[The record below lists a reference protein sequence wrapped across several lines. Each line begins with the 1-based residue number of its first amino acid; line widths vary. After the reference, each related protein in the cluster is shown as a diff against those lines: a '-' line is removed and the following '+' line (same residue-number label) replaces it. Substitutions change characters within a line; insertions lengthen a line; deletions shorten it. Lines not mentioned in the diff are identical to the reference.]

1 MSTLDDGEFE
11 GDEDFTLTVATTI
24 GGQTLNA
31 TGDATITEAQA
42 IQSITGTT
50 VEEGETLSFTVTLT
64 NAPSTPTT
72 FNIDLS
78 GTALAG
84 EDYGALT
91 FSDGVTYDSVN
102 KTITV
107 PKDITSFTVTTPA
120 IDNVFKEDKESVVL
134 EIGNVSGTGFIVDEA
149 NPDAIIVTM
158 TGDTEVT
165 EGRDASYAVTL
176 DVTDGQKAP
185 PGSIITL
192 TYTFSGGATEEDI
205 IKTTQAT
212 VGADGK
218 TFTFTVRADDDV
230 LAEVGENYTVKVND
244 IKINGDTVYEN
255 LDTSAASVTTEIKD
269 ETGNNPVGPLR
280 DINSDA
286 NKTFPNI
293 KVNGAAVTDDPEKN
307 VVGYEVGITLFASDP
322 DGEGVTYSLLESA
335 NGLFKVDPGTG
346 KVTLA
351 RKLTPSDLNNGETA
365 FVKIKG
371 QAKSED
377 GTTSEAEFNITI
389 SKDDWWLEYI
399 SPLIIDLNGDGVQ
412 TLNINEGVAFDID
425 ADGKKEKVGWAS
437 AGDALLAIDL
447 NGDGIINDGSELF
460 GEASPKPEEVKDG
473 FQALSF
479 YDENQDGVF
488 DANDSAYDDIIVWQ
502 DKNSDGIS
510 QADEM
515 IGLAEAGVVSIDLT
529 PEQSSHFNNGNFVG
543 LQSTWTDE
551 NGDTHAIDD
560 VWLQVDDSVDTN
572 SIDLSSAASVSGT
585 DEADRFI
592 LNAEQTS
599 TQVTVNDF
607 TVGEDHID
615 LSELLEEDQISSLLL
630 EGDEDQVTVSID
642 VDGDEQ
648 ADHEIVLD
656 GVSLSE
662 LTEDGSVINTLFD
675 SETTALITSDDANV
689 VIDTA
694 SVLVEIEK
702 ELEA

>member
-1 MSTLDDGEFE
+1 VSTLDDGEFE

>member
-1 MSTLDDGEFE
+1 
-11 GDEDFTLTVATTI
+11 
-24 GGQTLNA
+24 